1 MPRISRQRFA
11 SQVDKKNDL
20 YLPNVRESAPVKPHH
35 VNAPSSSRNSHKESY
50 GSNDMAHT
58 YFLEKGRKKT
68 QDKTR
73 IPNHKDMA
81 STRAHCTPNAWSP
94 KPRNIYRSFPVS
106 KCSGGM
112 SNVQSPMIR
121 NNNPVEPK
129 NHTHKPGRQIGIGQR
144 FSLNKSSAMH
154 EKPQTPRSCLRA
166 FTASANVPSIYI
178 QLFWNTLTHDAK
190 TEALEITLPWTNI
203 VLKPDLALELGKSIS
218 LTETEE
224 EAVAREVHATHPQG
238 KQEMSKRQPELEAQL
253 KELDDNVGDDNEET
267 GAWDDNDDLAEIC
280 GSRLVHFITLLI
292 DQDEQSTSTSPT
304 NQEIQSLQVS
314 LSGPVP
320 QFMAP
325 DHSSSGPVL
334 HEMDGL
340 IKSVQ
345 TSRPIDKR
353 RCFSKAFS
361 DVEHAECI
369 DTRKSTSG
377 GIQFLGD
384 KLVSKMSKKQ
394 YSTAIFF
401 NRGHNTSLFGQ
412 DDDTFIS
419 TMLLNVD
426 QLQKQL
432 DKDDFQED
440 GSMAAFWVINRQFQ
454 KFIDSQFSLDYDSQ
468 MTDKYF
474 VEYTRIEAK
483 NFKDTL
489 LQHMGNVKKSIA
501 ERTRHQRQYDKK
513 VNKRQM
519 QTQESKIDTDIRPI
533 YDEEPMAEVQLTAE
547 CNIFEIGQHHTEQP
561 EISNEGRVDQYPEQC
576 HVKIPMLDSSLD
588 NQATEYSKQSLGSEN
603 ILLKKTVAQFQKDFS
618 RTEAHCIALELKYQ
632 NQALKSGQHG
642 QILNETSNKAK
653 IKKEIDVLETM
664 NIELEHSVAK
674 LRKENETLKKH
685 YKDFSDLK
693 EGFAIAALKNDLRK
707 LKGNSIDT
715 KFCKTSVLGK
725 PVLQLLRNQSVVR
738 QPNAFNSERPQ
749 MSKQRFASQVD
760 MNSNL
765 ARPVTQHYLPKRRE
779 SVFAKPNHMIASSES
794 RNSSKNM
801 PRFSS
806 NDIVHNHYLDEA
818 RKKTQERDRN
828 SKTSV
833 MTSARFQSTADGS
846 KPKPRSTNHSTRSL
860 PVSKSSCVTIAV
872 VSIADHSKNSNSFS
886 D

>member
-1 MPRISRQRFA
+1 MDDSLIVSKGQFDRAWKHMHLANQRLKTQMQRQRGKVDMCEDVDA
-11 SQVDKKNDL
+11 GLLSQKVVGTRPRQAGYK
-20 YLPNVRESAPVKPHH
+20 ESAPAKPHH
-35 VNAPSSSRNSHKESY
+35 VNASSSSRNSHKESY

-81 STRAHCTPNAWSP
+81 STRAHCTPNAWLP

-224 EAVAREVHATHPQG
+224 EAASRQVHATHPQG

-353 RCFSKAFS
+353 RY
-361 DVEHAECI
+361 
-369 DTRKSTSG
+369 
-377 GIQFLGD
+377 
-384 KLVSKMSKKQ
+384 KKNNSSQ
-394 YSTAIFF
+394 KEMYNFYF
-401 NRGHNTSLFGQ
+401 NHFNLK
-412 DDDTFIS
+412 
-419 TMLLNVD
+419 N
-426 QLQKQL
+426 
-432 DKDDFQED
+432 
-440 GSMAAFWVINRQFQ
+440 
-454 KFIDSQFSLDYDSQ
+454 FSLG
-468 MTDKYF
+468 
-474 VEYTRIEAK
+474 
-483 NFKDTL
+483 NF
-489 LQHMGNVKKSIA
+489 
-501 ERTRHQRQYDKK
+501 Y
-513 VNKRQM
+513 
-519 QTQESKIDTDIRPI
+519 SKIP
-533 YDEEPMAEVQLTAE
+533 LSLK
-547 CNIFEIGQHHTEQP
+547 NI
-561 EISNEGRVDQYPEQC
+561 
-576 HVKIPMLDSSLD
+576 SL
-588 NQATEYSKQSLGSEN
+588 QQMFM
-603 ILLKKTVAQFQKDFS
+603 LKKT
-618 RTEAHCIALELKYQ
+618 
-632 NQALKSGQHG
+632 
-642 QILNETSNKAK
+642 
-653 IKKEIDVLETM
+653 TM
-664 NIELEHSVAK
+664 I
-674 LRKENETLKKH
+674 
-685 YKDFSDLK
+685 
-693 EGFAIAALKNDLRK
+693 
-707 LKGNSIDT
+707 
-715 KFCKTSVLGK
+715 
-725 PVLQLLRNQSVVR
+725 
-738 QPNAFNSERPQ
+738 
-749 MSKQRFASQVD
+749 KQRMHRFD
-760 MNSNL
+760 KMNLSIL
-765 ARPVTQHYLPKRRE
+765 
-779 SVFAKPNHMIASSES
+779 SVH
-794 RNSSKNM
+794 R
-801 PRFSS
+801 
-806 NDIVHNHYLDEA
+806 Y
-818 RKKTQERDRN
+818 KTLL
-828 SKTSV
+828 
-833 MTSARFQSTADGS
+833 
-846 KPKPRSTNHSTRSL
+846 SL
-860 PVSKSSCVTIAV
+860 PHAILIMKICIHFQPTGQQHALDLNMCMF
-872 VSIADHSKNSNSFS
+872 AAHSKLQMNQRTVRRQWLSQLGIKAMQ
-886 D
+886 DDGTY